1 MSAEDLF
8 IYPDNLQLIF
18 LNNALKA
25 EDVYDSCFFMPPP
38 DKEQPDNSDN
48 LSNQDKDRQ
57 IVTSF
62 DLSLSYLEECGI
74 NPVSY
79 KTETEEPVSNP
90 FDKTAY
96 AGVAILTDNNR
107 KKHAFFLRDR
117 I

>member
-8 IYPDNLQLIF
+8 IYPDNLYLVFLI
-18 LNNALKA
+18 NALKA
-25 EDVYDSCFFMPPP
+25 EDVYDSCFFMPPA
-38 DKEQPDNSDN
+38 DKGQPNNTDD
-48 LSNQDKDRQ
+48 LPVQDKDRQ

-62 DLSLSYLEECGI
+62 DLGLSYLEECGI

-79 KTETEEPVSNP
+79 KAKTEEPVSNH
-90 FDKTAY
+90 FHKAAY

-117 I
+117 L

>member
-8 IYPDNLQLIF
+8 IYPDSMYLIF
-18 LNNALKA
+18 LNSALNAK
-25 EDVYDSCFFMPPP
+25 DVYDSCFFIPPP
-38 DKEQPDNSDN
+38 DKGQPNNIDN
-48 LSNQDKDRQ
+48 LSYQDKDRQ

-74 NPVSY
+74 NPVLY
-79 KTETEEPVSNP
+79 KTETEEPVSNH